1 MRFLASLFVVLAA
14 ALLQSAF
21 SASLQS
27 VEKEKVHHDAL
38 TELKKID
45 QLEFEAAQKDE
56 AAQLNVTEK
65 QSEDARYLGAATDES
80 GKNSNITN
88 KSCARLIC
96 ITDVVSTVEAH
107 SVESVGDVT
116 VEVYSEVQ
124 SDAAEGGRNS
134 SDAAA
139 SEKGANCPSSEE
151 MVADEPQQSSARPDS
166 TSEDDR
172 KDSTKEQVA

>member
-56 AAQLNVTEK
+56 AAQLNEK

-80 GKNSNITN
+80 
-88 KSCARLIC
+88 
-96 ITDVVSTVEAH
+96 VEAH

-116 VEVYSEVQ
+116 EVYSEVQ

-151 MVADEPQQSSARPDS
+151 MVADEEPQQSSARPDS

>member
-80 GKNSNITN
+80 
-88 KSCARLIC
+88 
-96 ITDVVSTVEAH
+96 VEAH

-116 VEVYSEVQ
+116 EVYSEVQ

>member
-56 AAQLNVTEK
+56 AAQLNEK

-80 GKNSNITN
+80 
-88 KSCARLIC
+88 
-96 ITDVVSTVEAH
+96 VEAH

-151 MVADEPQQSSARPDS
+151 MVADEEPQQSSARPDS

>member
-80 GKNSNITN
+80 
-88 KSCARLIC
+88 
-96 ITDVVSTVEAH
+96 VEAH

-116 VEVYSEVQ
+116 EVYSEVQ

-151 MVADEPQQSSARPDS
+151 MVADEEPQQSSARPDS